1 MSSAGN
7 SSPEP
12 QKRLE
17 IRKYPN
23 RRYYDAT
30 RSCHVT
36 LEQIHGLIREGHE
49 VRIIDSKTEQ
59 DITPQ
64 ILAQIIIEMDAP
76 KLGVFPVA
84 MLHRILQSN
93 QGIVQEFVHKY
104 FNEPLSAFLDSQ
116 GNMERYVRRA
126 FGIQPSA
133 PTTADWAK
141 MMWGPLNPAFWS
153 SRGAASDAAAPKA
166 PVFMAL
172 RGLAG
177 SSGPPGIASR
187 PPFAARR

>member
-36 LEQIHGLIREGHE
+36 LEQIHGLIRAGHE

-93 QGIVQEFVHKY
+93 QDIVQE
-104 FNEPLSAFLDSQ
+104 
-116 GNMERYVRRA
+116 
-126 FGIQPSA
+126 
-133 PTTADWAK
+133 
-141 MMWGPLNPAFWS
+141 
-153 SRGAASDAAAPKA
+153 
-166 PVFMAL
+166 
-172 RGLAG
+172 
-177 SSGPPGIASR
+177 
-187 PPFAARR
+187 